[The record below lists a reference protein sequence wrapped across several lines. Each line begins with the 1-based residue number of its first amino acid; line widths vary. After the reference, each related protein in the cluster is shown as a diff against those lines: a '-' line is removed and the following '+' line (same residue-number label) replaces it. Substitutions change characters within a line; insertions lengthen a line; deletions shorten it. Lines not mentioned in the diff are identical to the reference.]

1 MIFSGFCSML
11 TEDCEKGMHT
21 ENELWE
27 VRAMGVTMTL
37 SHLFV
42 WSLMHDGYLM
52 VNVIIWK
59 SLGIQ
64 HTCFLSWW
72 S

>member
-27 VRAMGVTMTL
+27 VREEWEL
-37 SHLFV
+37 
-42 WSLMHDGYLM
+42 
-52 VNVIIWK
+52 
-59 SLGIQ
+59 
-64 HTCFLSWW
+64 
-72 S
+72 